1 MCVIVDA
8 NVAGEVFGEG
18 GSPAGQQFF
27 DWLNSGRGQLV
38 VGGRLLEELEGSRNF
53 TAWAKEATLAGR
65 IRSLSKEETE
75 ARIRQLEHSARHVS
89 DDPHVLAV
97 AQLGGARL
105 LFTNDESLEQD
116 FKNKLLIDRP
126 RGRVYHTRDIQTPN
140 DNKAVSRTHRRLLS
154 TTGLCRG
161 GS

>member
-38 VGGRLLEELEGSRNF
+38 VGGRLLEELEGSKNF
-53 TAWAKEATLAGR
+53 TAWANQAIRAGR
-65 IRSLSKEETE
+65 MTTLSREETE
-75 ARIRQLEHSARHVS
+75 AKTRQIEHGTEHVS

-105 LFTNDESLEQD
+105 LFTNDEGLEQD

-126 RGRVYHTRDIQTPN
+126 RGRVYHTRDIHAPN
-140 DNKAVSRTHRRLLS
+140 DNKEVSRTHRRLLS
-154 TTGLCRG
+154 TTGLCRR